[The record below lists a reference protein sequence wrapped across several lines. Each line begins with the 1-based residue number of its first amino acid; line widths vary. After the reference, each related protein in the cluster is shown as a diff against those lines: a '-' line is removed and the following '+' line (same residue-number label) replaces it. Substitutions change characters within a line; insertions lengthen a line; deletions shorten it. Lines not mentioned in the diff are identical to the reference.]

1 MILFTARVSI
11 LSFKHIVRIA
21 GQDIEGSKKVAY
33 ALSKIKGIGI
43 NLANV
48 IIKLADISPNE
59 RIGYL
64 SDAKIR
70 KIENIINS
78 LHFQKIPPWMLNRAK
93 DLETGENKHVIG
105 ADLILRIKS
114 DIEFMKK
121 IKCWKGIR
129 HSLGLKVRGQRTRTT
144 GRTGQTVGVSHKQ
157 RG

>member
-1 MILFTARVSI
+1 
-11 LSFKHIVRIA
+11 VRIA

-43 NLANV
+43 NLAHV

-78 LHFQKIPPWMLNRAK
+78 LSSQKIPPWMLNRAK
-93 DLETGENKHVIG
+93 DLETGENKHLIG
-105 ADLILRIKS
+105 ADLILRMKS

-144 GRTGQTVGVSHKQ
+144 GRTGQTVGVSHKP